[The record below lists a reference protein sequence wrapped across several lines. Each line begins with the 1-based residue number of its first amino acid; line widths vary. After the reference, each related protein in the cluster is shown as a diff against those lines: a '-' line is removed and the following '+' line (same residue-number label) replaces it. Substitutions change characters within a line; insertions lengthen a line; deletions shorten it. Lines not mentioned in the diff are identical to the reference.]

1 MMLNRLFKL
10 AGITLFLASL
20 GVAWLAMEYNTFKIS
35 VLNIDPA
42 GLNYEIRQGMTLTSI
57 VKDMSKMG
65 VLDKPAYFRWMARF
79 QGTAND
85 IKAGEYFFPASTTP
99 LQLLDIIV
107 TGKVVQY
114 SLTIVE
120 GWNFKQLMDAVNSNE
135 HLAHTLPDT
144 SGESVM
150 TMLGYPD
157 MHPEGRFYPDTY
169 LFPKNTK
176 DSQFLKRAFEA
187 MTVVLEKEWQQKL
200 GALPFKNAY
209 EALILASIVEK
220 ETALPSERKAIAGV
234 FIRRL
239 EKNMRLQTDPTV
251 IYGMG
256 DKYKGNIR
264 LRDLKRDTPYNTYRR
279 KGLPPTPIAMPG
291 GASINAALHPQE
303 GDALYFV
310 ARGDGS
316 HAFSSTLDQH
326 NNAVIKYQLKGRKRA
341 FSSSPD
347 IKKPNN

>member
-1 MMLNRLFKL
+1 MLLGSF
-10 AGITLFLASL
+10 GI
-20 GVAWLAMEYNTFKIS
+20 AWLVMEYSAFKDGM
-35 VLNIDPA
+35 LNIDPA
-42 GLNYEIRQGMTLTSI
+42 GLNYEIMPGMTLTSI
-57 VKDMSKMG
+57 AKDLQERG
-65 VLDKPAYFRWMARF
+65 VLDKPAYLRWMAKF

-85 IKAGEYFFPASTTP
+85 VKAGEYFFPKSTTP
-99 LQLLDIIV
+99 LQLLDTIV
-107 TGKVVQY
+107 SGKVVQY

-135 HLAHTLPDT
+135 YLLHTLPDV
-144 SGESVM
+144 SGEAVM

-157 MHPEGRFYPDTY
+157 LHPEGRFYPDTY
-169 LFPKNTK
+169 LFPKGTK
-176 DSQFLKRAFEA
+176 DSQFLKRAYVA
-187 MTVVLEKEWQQKL
+187 MTVVLEKQWQQKL
-200 GALPFKNAY
+200 GGLPFKNAY
-209 EALILASIVEK
+209 DALILASIVEK

-234 FIRRL
+234 FVRRL
-239 EKNMRLQTDPTV
+239 EKRMRLQTDPTV

-291 GASINAALHPQE
+291 GASINAALHPKAGE
-303 GDALYFV
+303 ALYFV

-316 HAFSSTLDQH
+316 HAFSATLDQH

-341 FSSSPD
+341 FSSSPNT
-347 IKKPNN
+347 KKKANKTVK